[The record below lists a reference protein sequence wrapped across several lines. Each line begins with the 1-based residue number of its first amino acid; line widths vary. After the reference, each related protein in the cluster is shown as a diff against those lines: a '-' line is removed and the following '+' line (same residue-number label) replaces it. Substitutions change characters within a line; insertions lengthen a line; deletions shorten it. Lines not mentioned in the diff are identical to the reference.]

1 MLCSLIVYH
10 DRVLLICGIEMLC
23 SLIACYDSMWVICC
37 TAAAPTTGHSMKTWK
52 SSQPLKWAQLRLLT
66 YDFKVLLPT
75 WQAVNV
81 QPGFTESLLSSFFYF
96 LFFKSHGFYLYVLFR
111 SMRPIYYWCM
121 CKVALYVGWFE
132 AICVFWYLLLWFYWT
147 SEEISLRNPEG
158 RCWLFSAQKWNSSAQ
173 RGAAMLCTVCSWVCW
188 IVWIY
193 VLSKFSQGR
202 FQSHFCFF
210 YSFTPLH

>member
-1 MLCSLIVYH
+1 MTV
-10 DRVLLICGIEMLC
+10 CGL
-23 SLIACYDSMWVICC
+23 S
-37 TAAAPTTGHSMKTWK
+37 AA
-52 SSQPLKWAQLRLLT
+52 QQ
-66 YDFKVLLPT
+66 LLPQLDT
-75 WQAVNV
+75 RWKLERAV
-81 QPGFTESLLSSFFYF
+81 SLWSELSSGCWHTTSKSCYQHDKLWTCSPALLRVYFPAFFLKF
-96 LFFKSHGFYLYVLFR
+96 FFKSHGFYLYVLYR

-121 CKVALYVGWFE
+121 CNVALYVGWFE

-158 RCWLFSAQKWNSSAQ
+158 RCWLFSVQKWNSSTQ

-193 VLSKFSQGR
+193 ELSKFSQGR